1 MFEVRE
7 VVVIDG
13 VRTPVGTFGGA
24 LKDLSAQ
31 ELGRMVVKE
40 LLERTKIDPKEVGE
54 VVFGC
59 AAQGSDAPNVARV
72 IALNAGIPKEAP
84 AFTVHRN
91 CASGIQAIVSGYQ
104 AVAMGDIDV
113 AIVGG
118 TEAMSQAPFINRD
131 MRFGKRL
138 RHSQLI
144 DTLWEGLNDPVC
156 NQLMG
161 ATAENLVEEFGITR
175 EEQDKYATES
185 HKKAFRATREQKFKD
200 ETMTVMVPK
209 KAAGKAVAPE
219 AFSQDEGI
227 NPAIN
232 PQMLGMYPTIF
243 KEGGT
248 VTPGNSCPMN
258 DAAAAMLIMSKEKAE
273 QLGLKPLA
281 TIKGY
286 MFSGLEPERMGLG
299 PAYAIPQ
306 LLAKLGWQKEDV
318 DLFEINEAFA
328 AQVLAC
334 DRMWGLPMEKV
345 NVNGGAIA
353 LGHPIGATGVR
364 LSITLLKEMAR
375 REGAKK
381 GIASLCVGGGMGAAI
396 AYEKA

>member
-1 MFEVRE
+1 MRE

-13 VRTPVGTFGGA
+13 VRTPVANFGGA
-24 LKDLSAQ
+24 LKDMPAQ
-31 ELGRMVVKE
+31 ELGKLVVQE
-40 LLERTKIDPKEVGE
+40 LLTRTKLDPKQVDEVI
-54 VVFGC
+54 FGC

-84 AFTVHRN
+84 AYTVHRN
-91 CASGIQAIVSGYQ
+91 CASGLQAIVNGVQ
-104 AVAMGDIDV
+104 NIALGDADV
-113 AIVGG
+113 VVVGG
-118 TEAMSQAPFINRD
+118 VESMSGAPYINRD
-131 MRFGKRL
+131 MRFGQRL
-138 RHSQLI
+138 KHSRMI

-175 EEQDKYATES
+175 EEQDKYAADS
-185 HKKAFRATREQKFKD
+185 HKKAFRATREGRFKD

-232 PQMLGMYPTIF
+232 PQMLAMYPTIF
-243 KEGGT
+243 KAEGGT
-248 VTPGNSCPMN
+248 VTPGNACPMN
-258 DAAAAMLIMSKEKAE
+258 DAAAAMILMSKEKAE
-273 QLGLKPLA
+273 ALGLTPLA
-281 TIKGY
+281 TVKSY
-286 MFSGLEPERMGLG
+286 AFAGLEPERMGLG
-299 PAYAIPQ
+299 PAFAIPKA
-306 LLAKLGWQKEDV
+306 LEKAGLKKEDV

-334 DRMWGLPMEKV
+334 DKVYELPKDKL

-353 LGHPIGATGVR
+353 LGHPIGATGIR
-364 LSITLLKEMAR
+364 LSLTLLNEMKR
-375 REGAKK
+375 RDAKR
-381 GIASLCVGGGMGAAI
+381 GVASLCVGGGMGAAI
-396 AYEKA
+396 VYERN